1 MMKAA
6 ARSVMAN
13 NHFVRPTLRRVGS
26 DGRAEIWRV
35 RRRAGAAASA
45 SARRGFAVILL
56 AMACFSCARQDKKII
71 AVVPK
76 GNAQMYWQSLHA
88 GANKAGRE
96 DGAEIVWSGPPSET
110 DYNGQLQIVDAM
122 INRRVDA
129 IVLAPID
136 RKVLVSVVERAAR
149 EKIPVVITDSGI
161 DTTQYAARVATDNFH
176 AGEIAAERVGQ
187 ILSGKGSVAMV
198 MVQPG
203 GASTMAREEGFEKKL
218 AAAYPGVRI
227 VARQY
232 GWADF
237 TKSLN
242 AAENIL
248 TAHPDLDAIFASNE
262 SSTVGAAQAIKARG
276 SKVKLVGFDFSPML
290 LEDLKSGVIDSLV
303 VQDPFRMGYE
313 SVKAAV
319 AAIQGKPV
327 RKEQDMPPRLI
338 DRNSLSQPDVQA
350 QLNPDVKK
358 YLD

>member
-1 MMKAA
+1 MKAA
-6 ARSVMAN
+6 IPTMLHRAFLVVMVLIA
-13 NHFVRPTLRRVGS
+13 L
-26 DGRAEIWRV
+26 
-35 RRRAGAAASA
+35 AG
-45 SARRGFAVILL
+45 
-56 AMACFSCARQDKKII
+56 CNRQDKKVI
-71 AVVPK
+71 AVIPK

-96 DGAEIVWSGPPSET
+96 TGAEITWNGPAGET

-136 RKVLVSVVERAAR
+136 RKVLVNVVERAAR

-161 DTTQYAARVATDNFH
+161 DTNEYAARVATDNYH
-176 AGEIAAERVGQ
+176 AGELAAERVAK
-187 ILSGKGSVAMV
+187 ILNGKGTVAMV

-203 GASTMAREEGFEKKL
+203 GGSTMAREEGFEKKL
-218 AAAYPGVRI
+218 TSGFPDVHI

-248 TAHPDLDAIFASNE
+248 TAHPDLGAMFASNE
-262 SSTVGAAQAIKARG
+262 SSTVGAAQALKARG
-276 SKVKLVGFDFSPML
+276 SKVKLVGFDSSPML
-290 LEDLKSGVIDSLV
+290 IDDLKSGAIDSLV

-313 SVKAAV
+313 ATISAF

-327 RKEQDMPPRLI
+327 RKDQDMPPRLI
-338 DRNSLSQPDVQA
+338 DRDDLGHPDVQA
-350 QLNPDVKK
+350 QLNPDLKK